1 MGTLGQDLRFGLR
14 MLVTRP
20 GFAVVAVLTLALGIG
35 ANTAIFSV
43 ARTVLAPL
51 PIPEADRVVMVWTEN
66 AARGWHQFPAS
77 VPDFEDW
84 KASGVFSNLAGYT
97 DAGFNLRLGD
107 RTERVSGAKVTGE
120 MFAVMRVGPRL
131 GRGFNDGDMRPG
143 HEHVAI
149 LSDAFWRSHFG
160 ADPGIAG
167 RTILLDGTAHVVTGV
182 LPPDFPKFN
191 KEEIYTPLVFP
202 ADMASERGSRS
213 FGALGRLRP
222 GLSLGVAQQRMTAV
236 SARLAKGDPQ
246 HDAGNT
252 ALLQPI
258 QEVYVQD
265 AQTLVLILFATVGC
279 LLLIACANIASLL
292 LARATGRE
300 REMAIRTALGA
311 SRWAL
316 FRQLLTESVLVALAG
331 GALATLPAAWGVN
344 LLASLQMDELP
355 NLARVSVDV
364 SALGFNFLLAAGTG
378 ILFGLVPAWQARRTD
393 VNTALK
399 GSARTTGGRVHQRLR
414 GLFVVG
420 EIALALVLLV
430 AAGLMAQSFLRLRAA
445 KLGYNPQGVVT
456 MQVALSDQKYA
467 TPQKQAAFFDQVIDR
482 VRALPGVRMAGAS
495 DQLPVSDDLHGAG
508 MYLADKPE
516 PRPEDVPVVLRTTVT
531 PDYLRAMEIPLISG
545 GYLEER
551 DGPAAPLVA
560 LVDQYTARRYWPRQN
575 AVGQRFKLGPKQPPM
590 AIVGVVGTA
599 DQGMAV
605 KVVKGQLGQVYVP
618 VAQAPKPAMELVVR
632 AGGDPL
638 ALVASIRNVVR
649 GVDIDQPVF
658 GVQTLDQAQAAS
670 RASQRL
676 AAVLIGG
683 FAVVGLLLATIGIS
697 GIVAYNAAQRTREFG
712 IRVAL
717 GAQPLDVLRIVVRQA
732 LLLSAAGAALGL
744 AGGLLLARA
753 MRSLLYGV
761 GASDPLTF
769 GGVVVLFALVA
780 AVASWVPARRA
791 VRMSPLTALRW
802 E

>member
-1 MGTLGQDLRFGLR
+1 

-51 PIPEADRVVMVWTEN
+51 PIPEADRVVAVWTEN

-84 KASGVFSNLAGYT
+84 KASGVFSNLAGYA
-97 DAGFNLRLGD
+97 DAGFNLRIGD
-107 RTERVSGAKVTGE
+107 RTERVSGGKVTGQ
-120 MFAVMRVGPRL
+120 MFAVMQVGPRL
-131 GRGFNDGDMRPG
+131 GRGFNEGDMRPG

-182 LPPDFPKFN
+182 LPPDFPKFG
-191 KEEIYTPLVFP
+191 KEEIYTPLVFA
-202 ADMASERGSRS
+202 ADVASERGSRS
-213 FGALGRLRP
+213 FGVFGRLRP
-222 GLSLGVAQQRMTAV
+222 GVSLQVAQQRMTAL
-236 SARLAKGDPQ
+236 SARLAKEDP

-344 LLASLQMDELP
+344 LLASLHMDELP
-355 NLARVSVDV
+355 NLERVSVDL

-445 KLGYNPQGVVT
+445 RLGYNPQGVVT
-456 MQVALSDQKYA
+456 MQIALSDQKYD
-467 TPQKQAAFFDQVIDR
+467 TPQKQVAFFDAVLER
-482 VRALPGVRMAGAS
+482 VRVLPGVRSAGAS

-508 MYLADKPE
+508 LFLADRPD
-516 PRPEDVPVVLRTTVT
+516 PRPEDVPVVLRTTAT
-531 PDYLRAMEIPLISG
+531 PDYLRAMEIPLVSG
-545 GYLEER
+545 RYLDER

-575 AVGQRFKLGPKQPPM
+575 AVGQRFKRGMKQPLVQ
-590 AIVGVVGTA
+590 IVGVVGSA
-599 DQGMAV
+599 DQGMVV

-618 VAQAPKPAMELVVR
+618 VAQAPKPAMALVVR
-632 AGGDPL
+632 TGGDPL
-638 ALVASIRNVVR
+638 ALVAGIRNVVR
-649 GVDIDQPVF
+649 EVDIDQPVF
-658 GVQTLDQAQAAS
+658 GVQTLDQAQATS

-717 GAQPLDVLRIVVRQA
+717 GARPVDVLRIVVRQA

-769 GGVVVLFALVA
+769 GGVVVLFGLVA

>member
-20 GFAVVAVLTLALGIG
+20 GFALVAVLTLALGIG

-43 ARTVLAPL
+43 ARTVLAPV
-51 PIPEADRVVMVWTEN
+51 PIPDANRVVMVWTEN

-77 VPDFEDW
+77 VPDFRDW
-84 KASGVFSNLAGYT
+84 KASGVFSNLAGFT
-97 DAGFNLRLGD
+97 DAGFNLRVGD
-107 RTERVSGAKVTGE
+107 RSERINGSKVTGE
-120 MFAVMRVGPRL
+120 MFGVVRVGPRL
-131 GRGFNDGDMRPG
+131 GRGFSEGDTQPG
-143 HEHVAI
+143 HDHVAI
-149 LSDAFWRSHFG
+149 LTDSLWRSHFG

-167 RTILLDGTAHVVTGV
+167 RTIMLDGAANTVIGV
-182 LPPDFPKFN
+182 LPPDFPKFG

-202 ADMASERGSRS
+202 ADVASSRGSRS
-213 FGALGRLRP
+213 FGVIGRLQA
-222 GLSLGVAQQRMTAV
+222 GLSLPVAQQRMTAL
-236 SARLAKGDPQ
+236 SARLAKEDP

-258 QEVYVQD
+258 QEAFVQD
-265 AQTLVLILFATVGC
+265 AQTLVLLLFATVGC

-331 GALATLPAAWGVN
+331 GALAILPAAWGVGM
-344 LLASLQMDELP
+344 LSSLQMDELP
-355 NLARVSVDV
+355 NLGRVSVSLGV
-364 SALGFNFLLAAGTG
+364 LGFNFLLAAGTG
-378 ILFGLVPAWQARRTD
+378 ILFGLVPAWQARKTD

-399 GSARTTGGRVHQRLR
+399 GASRTTAGAVHQRLR
-414 GLFVVG
+414 GAFVVG

-430 AAGLMAQSFLRLRAA
+430 AAGLMAQSFLRLRSLD
-445 KLGYNPQGVVT
+445 LGYNPHGALT
-456 MQVALSDQKYA
+456 MQIALSEQKYD
-467 TPQKQAAFFDQVIDR
+467 TPQKQAAFFDALLARI
-482 VRALPGVRMAGAS
+482 RALPGVRAAGAT
-495 DQLPVSDDLHGAG
+495 DQLPTADDLHGAG
-508 MYLADKPE
+508 LFFAGAPE
-516 PRPEDVPVVLRTTVT
+516 PRPEDVPVVLRSTVT
-531 PDYLRAMEIPLISG
+531 PDYLRAMETPLIRG
-545 GYLEER
+545 RYLDER
-551 DGPAAPLVA
+551 DGSGAPLVA
-560 LVDQYTARRYWPRQN
+560 LVDQYTARRYWPRQG
-575 AVGQRFKLGPKQPPM
+575 AVGQRIKLGLKQPPLE
-590 AIVGVVGTA
+590 IVGVVGNS
-599 DQGMAV
+599 DQGL
-605 KVVKGQLGQVYVP
+605 VVKMMKGQVGQVYVP
-618 VAQAPKPAMELVVR
+618 VAQAPKPAMTLVVR
-632 AGGDPL
+632 AAGDPV
-638 ALVASIRNVVR
+638 ALVPAVR
-649 GVDIDQPVF
+649 SLVGGLDIDQPVF
-658 GVQTLDQAQAAS
+658 GVQTLDEAQAAI

-683 FAVVGLLLATIGIS
+683 FAVVGMLLATIGIS

-717 GAQPLDVLRIVVRQA
+717 GARPVDVLRIVVRQA

-761 GASDPLTF
+761 GAGDPLTF
-769 GGVVVLFALVA
+769 GGVVVLFTLVA
-780 AVASWVPARRA
+780 AAASWLPARRA
-791 VRMSPLTALRW
+791 VRMDPLTALRW

>member
-84 KASGVFSNLAGYT
+84 KTSGVFPHLAGYT

-107 RTERVSGAKVTGE
+107 RTERVSGARVTAE
-120 MFAVMRVGPRL
+120 MFALMRVGPKL
-131 GRGFNDGDMRPG
+131 GRGFEAQDTRPG

-149 LSDAFWRSHFG
+149 LSDALWRSHFG

-167 RTILLDGTAHVVTGV
+167 RTIMLDGAAHVVAGV
-182 LPPDFPKFN
+182 LPPDFPKFG
-191 KEEIYTPLVFP
+191 KEEIYAPLVF
-202 ADMASERGSRS
+202 AGDAASERGSRS
-213 FGALGRLRP
+213 FGVIGRLRP
-222 GLSLGVAQQRMTAV
+222 GLSLAVAQQRMTAL
-236 SARLAKGDPQ
+236 SARLAKEDP

-311 SRWAL
+311 SQWAL

-355 NLARVSVDV
+355 NLARVTVDL

-445 KLGYNPQGVVT
+445 NLGYNPQGVVT
-456 MQVALSDQKYA
+456 MQIALSDQKYN
-467 TPQKQAAFFDQVIDR
+467 TPQKQEAFFNAVLER
-482 VRALPGVRMAGAS
+482 VRALPGVRTAGAS
-495 DQLPVSDDLHGAG
+495 DQLPVGDDLHGAG
-508 MYLADKPE
+508 LFLADKPD

-531 PDYLRAMEIPLISG
+531 PDYLRAMEIPLVSG
-545 GYLEER
+545 RYLDQR
-551 DGPAAPLVA
+551 DGPGAPLVA
-560 LVDQYTARRYWPRQN
+560 LVDQYAAKRYWPRQD
-575 AVGQRFKLGPKQPPM
+575 AVGQRFKLGSKQPPIE
-590 AIVGVVGTA
+590 IVGVVGTA
-599 DQGMAV
+599 DQGMVV

-618 VAQAPKPAMELVVR
+618 VAQAPKPAMSLVVR
-632 AGGDPL
+632 AGGEPL
-638 ALVASIRNVVR
+638 ALVAGIRNVVR

-676 AAVLIGG
+676 AAVLSGG

-717 GAQPLDVLRIVVRQA
+717 GAQPVDVLRIVVRQA

-769 GGVVVLFALVA
+769 GGVVVLFTLVA
-780 AVASWVPARRA
+780 AAASWLPARRA

>member
-545 GYLEER
+545 RYLEER

-618 VAQAPKPAMELVVR
+618 VAQAPKPAMALVVH

>member
-1 MGTLGQDLRFGLR
+1 

-20 GFAVVAVLTLALGIG
+20 GFAAVAVLTLALGIG

-51 PIPEADRVVMVWTEN
+51 PIPDAGQVVMVWTEN
-66 AARGWHQFPAS
+66 VARGWHQFPAS

-84 KASGVFSNLAGYT
+84 KASGVFSHLAGFT

-107 RTERVSGAKVTGE
+107 RTERVIGARVTAE
-120 MFAVMRVGPRL
+120 MFAVLRVRPRL
-131 GRGFNDGDMRPG
+131 GRGFEEQDMRPG
-143 HEHVAI
+143 HDRVAI
-149 LSDAFWRSHFG
+149 LSDGMWRSRFG
-160 ADPGIAG
+160 VDPAIVG
-167 RTILLDGTAHVVTGV
+167 RTIMLDGTAHMVAGV
-182 LPPDFPKFN
+182 LPPNFPKFG
-191 KEEIYTPLVFP
+191 KEEIYAPLVFA
-202 ADMASERGSRS
+202 ADAANERGTRF
-213 FGALGRLRP
+213 FGAIGRLRP
-222 GLSLGVAQQRMTAV
+222 GVSQAVAQQRVTAL
-236 SARLAKGDPQ
+236 SARLASQNPD
-246 HDAGNT
+246 DSGNT

-331 GALATLPAAWGVN
+331 GALAILPAAWGVS
-344 LLASLQMDELP
+344 LLASLNMDELP
-355 NLARVSVDV
+355 NLARVSVNV

-399 GSARTTGGRVHQRLR
+399 GTARSTSGAVHQRLR
-414 GLFVVG
+414 GLLVVG

-430 AAGLMAQSFLRLRAA
+430 AAGLMAQSFLRMRSA
-445 KLGYNPQGVVT
+445 KLGYNPHGVLT
-456 MQVALSDQKYA
+456 MQIALSEQKYE
-467 TPQKQAAFFDQVIDR
+467 TLQKQVAFCER
-482 VRALPGVRMAGAS
+482 VLERTRALPGVRSAGAS
-495 DQLPVSDDLHGAG
+495 NQLPCADDLHGSG
-508 MYLADKPE
+508 LYVADAPE
-516 PRPEDVPVVLRTTVT
+516 PRPKDVPVVLRTSVT
-531 PDYLRAMEIPLISG
+531 PDYLRALEIPVLG
-545 GYLEER
+545 GRYLDER
-551 DGPAAPLVA
+551 DGPNAPRVA
-560 LVDQYTARRYWPRQN
+560 LVDQYTARRFWPRRG
-575 AVGQRFKLGPKQPPM
+575 AVGQRLKLGAKQPPIE
-590 AIVGVVGTA
+590 IVGVVGNA
-599 DQGMAV
+599 DQGLAV
-605 KVVKGQLGQVYVP
+605 KMMKGQIGQVYVP
-618 VAQAPKPAMELVVR
+618 VAQEPKPEMSLVVR
-632 AGGDPL
+632 TAGEPL
-638 ALVASIRNVVR
+638 ALVAAIRSVVR

-658 GVQTLDQAQAAS
+658 QVQTLDEAQAAS

-683 FAVVGLLLATIGIS
+683 FAGVGLLLATMGIA
-697 GIVAYNAAQRTREFG
+697 GIVAYNASQRTREFG

-717 GAQPLDVLRIVVRQA
+717 GARPVDVLRIVVRQA

-744 AGGLLLARA
+744 AGALALARL

-761 GASDPLTF
+761 SASDPLTLA
-769 GGVVVLFALVA
+769 GVVALFAMVA
-780 AVASWVPARRA
+780 AAASYVPARRA
-791 VRMSPLTALRW
+791 VRMDPLEALRW

>member
-14 MLVTRP
+14 MLMTRP
-20 GFAVVAVLTLALGIG
+20 GFASVAVLTLALGIG

-66 AARGWHQFPAS
+66 TVRGWHQFPAS
-77 VPDFEDW
+77 VGDFEDW
-84 KASGVFSNLAGYT
+84 KASGVFSHAAGFA

-107 RTERVSGAKVTGE
+107 RTERVTGSRVTAE
-120 MFAVMRVGPRL
+120 MCAVMRVGPRL
-131 GRGFNDGDMRPG
+131 GRGFEEQDMRPG

-149 LSDAFWRSHFG
+149 LSDGLWRSRFG
-160 ADPGIAG
+160 ADRGIVG
-167 RTILLDGTAHVVTGV
+167 RTIMLDGAAHVVAGV
-182 LPPDFPKFN
+182 LPPDFPKFG
-191 KEEIYTPLVFP
+191 KEEIYAPLVFT
-202 ADMASERGSRS
+202 ADAASERGSRS
-213 FGALGRLRP
+213 FGVIGRLQP
-222 GLSLGVAQQRMTAV
+222 ELSLQVAQQRMTAL
-236 SARLAKGDPQ
+236 SARLARENP
-246 HDAGNT
+246 HDTGNT

-258 QEVYVQD
+258 QEAFVQD

-311 SRWAL
+311 NSWAL

-331 GALATLPAAWGVN
+331 GALAILPAAWGVS

-355 NLARVSVDV
+355 NLGRVSVDV
-364 SALGFNFLLAAGTG
+364 GVLGFNFLLAAGTG
-378 ILFGLVPAWQARRTD
+378 ILFGLVPAWQARKTD

-399 GSARTTGGRVHQRLR
+399 GSARTTGGAVHQRLR

-430 AAGLMAQSFLRLRAA
+430 AAGLMTQSFLRLRSLN
-445 KLGYNPQGVVT
+445 LGYNPHGVLT
-456 MQVALSDQKYA
+456 MQIALSDQKYG
-467 TPQKQAAFFDQVIDR
+467 TPQKQAAFFDAVLER
-482 VRALPGVRMAGAS
+482 VRALPGVRTAGAG
-495 DQLPVSDDLHGAG
+495 DQLPTGDDLHGAG
-508 MYLADKPE
+508 LYLADKPE

-531 PDYLRAMEIPLISG
+531 PDYLRAMEIPLVSG
-545 GYLEER
+545 RYLDER
-551 DGPAAPLVA
+551 DGPGAPLVA
-560 LVDQYTARRYWPRQN
+560 LVDQYTARRFWPRQD
-575 AVGQRFKLGPKQPPM
+575 AVGQRFRLGTKQPPM
-590 AIVGVVGTA
+590 EIVGVVGSA
-599 DQGMAV
+599 DQGLVV
-605 KVVKGQLGQVYVP
+605 KMVKGQLGQVYVP
-618 VAQAPKPAMELVVR
+618 AAQAPKAMTLAVR
-632 AGGDPL
+632 AGGEPL
-638 ALVASIRNVVR
+638 ALTAAIRNVVR
-649 GVDIDQPVF
+649 GVDVDQPVF

-697 GIVAYNAAQRTREFG
+697 GVVAYNAAQRTREFG

-717 GAQPLDVLRIVVRQA
+717 GARPMDVLRMVVRQA

-744 AGGLLLARA
+744 GGGLLLARA

-780 AVASWVPARRA
+780 AAASWLPARRA
-791 VRMSPLTALRW
+791 VRMDPLAALRW